1 MHTLIVLFSAL
12 VQAAEPAVDPAA
24 VLQDVMAL
32 GGLAG
37 LIALGVNVLKY
48 FGVLKDGQSGPAVAV
63 LNLLLAA
70 GLLSVKQFMPDAN
83 VAGWDATL
91 ASLASV
97 GTTLFGLFVQ
107 FGGSTLVHS
116 IARKMKL
123 PIVGASHADG
133 TVKASAPSK
142 G

>member
-12 VQAAEPAVDPAA
+12 VQAVEPVVDPAA
-24 VLQDVMAL
+24 ALKDVMAL

-37 LIALGVNVLKY
+37 LIALGVNILKY
-48 FGVLKDGQSGPAVAV
+48 FNILKDGQSGPAVAV

-83 VAGWDATL
+83 VAGWDAVLT
-91 ASLASV
+91 SLAAA

-107 FGGSTLVHS
+107 FGGSTLVRS
-116 IARKMKL
+116 IVRKMKL
-123 PIVGASHADG
+123 PVIGASNTDG
-133 TVKASAPSK
+133 TGRASAPPK